1 MVSPAYAAERVLEEL
16 GVSDLSDLLL
26 LSQVALARGA
36 RVKERVLQGAEARL
50 AVLGKKGI
58 ITVSSRTASPERK
71 RFSIAHELGHF
82 EMHREISLMQSCEAK
97 NIDWEFQN
105 SSSELEKQANEFAS
119 MLLLPGRFFA
129 PLCKE
134 MDPSLD
140 LISDLAERFQVSLT
154 ATAIRYLCF
163 CDEPV
168 VLIFSENGRMKWFQ
182 GSNSFTELKEDLRLY
197 IDLRARLDDSTYAAR
212 LSRGNSAPKSFG
224 RARASAW
231 FSSGE
236 YSQDAAIQE
245 QSWSMPAFNA
255 VLTLL
260 WIDEV
265 LDEDDFDW

>member
-1 MVSPAYAAERVLEEL
+1 MISPAYAAERVLEEL
-16 GVSDLSDLLL
+16 GVSDPSDLLL
-26 LSQVALARGA
+26 LPQIARARGA

-50 AVLGKKGI
+50 TVLGKKGI
-58 ITVSSRTASPERK
+58 ITIPPGTVSFQRK

-82 EMHREISLMQSCEAK
+82 EMHRDIGLVQSCEAK
-97 NIDWEFQN
+97 NINWEFQN
-105 SSSELEKQANEFAS
+105 SNPDLEKQANEFAS

-134 MDPSLD
+134 ADPSLD
-140 LISDLAERFQVSLT
+140 LIADLSERFQVSLT

-168 VLIFSENGRMKWFQ
+168 ALIFSENGRMKWFQ
-182 GSNSFTELKEDLRLY
+182 GSGSFTELKEDLKLY

-212 LSRGNSAPKSFG
+212 LSHGNSAPKISK
-224 RARASAW
+224 RVRASAW

-236 YSQDAAIQE
+236 YSQEAVIQE

-260 WIDEV
+260 WIDED

>member
-1 MVSPAYAAERVLEEL
+1 MLSPAYSAERVLDEL
-16 GVSDLSDLLL
+16 GVSDPNDLLL
-26 LSQVALARGA
+26 LPQIARARGA
-36 RVKERVLQGAEARL
+36 KVKERVLQGAEARL
-50 AVLGKKGI
+50 TVLGEKGI
-58 ITVSSRTASPERK
+58 ITVSSGTASPERK

-82 EMHREISLMQSCEAK
+82 EMHRDISVVQSCEAK

-105 SSSELEKQANEFAS
+105 SSPDLEKQANEFAS
-119 MLLLPGRFFA
+119 MLLLPSRFFA

-134 MDPSLD
+134 TDPSLD
-140 LISDLAERFQVSLT
+140 LIADLAQRFQVSLT
-154 ATAIRYLCF
+154 ATANRYLCF

-168 VLIFSENGRMKWFQ
+168 ALIFSESGHMKWFQ
-182 GSNSFTELKEDLRLY
+182 GSRSFTELREDLGLY

-212 LSRGNSAPKSFG
+212 LFRGNIAPRTFG
-224 RARASAW
+224 RVRASAW

-236 YSQDAAIQE
+236 YSQEAVIQE

-260 WIDEV
+260 WIDED